1 MNRYEFLSFAENQVE
16 NMSISNIRI
25 LAIDDDVDV
34 LTALR
39 LLLKGKVKEIIT
51 EKNPNNLVSLIK
63 SSSFDLIILD
73 MNFNGMIN
81 TGNEGLYW
89 LNKIKETDANIDVI
103 LITAYG
109 EIDLAIKSLKNGA
122 SDFVLKPWS
131 NQKLIDAVT
140 EIEKKRRKSKE
151 KKVITSSQATM
162 IGKSDVIAAAMHRIE
177 KIAPTDANVLLLGE
191 NGTGKDIAARI
202 IHELSN
208 RKNGPFIK
216 VDVGSLAS
224 SLFESELFGY
234 KKGAF
239 TDAREDRK
247 GRFESANGG
256 TLFLDEIGNIS
267 LQQQA

>member
-109 EIDLAIKSLKNGA
+109 EIDLAINQHRPPQVRYRHTIQLPIVSSIQAQQRSPTIRGDQGLA
-122 SDFVLKPWS
+122 SNLDNIVVVLA
-131 NQKLIDAVT
+131 NQ
-140 EIEKKRRKSKE
+140 RMRKS
-151 KKVITSSQATM
+151 VTA
-162 IGKSDVIAAAMHRIE
+162 D
-177 KIAPTDANVLLLGE
+177 
-191 NGTGKDIAARI
+191 
-202 IHELSN
+202 SN
-208 RKNGPFIK
+208 RLEI
-216 VDVGSLAS
+216 VTRQVSLEMPN
-224 SLFESELFGY
+224 SLYTWSQRHPTQ
-234 KKGAF
+234 KGI
-239 TDAREDRK
+239 TQCERI
-247 GRFESANGG
+247 N
-256 TLFLDEIGNIS
+256 NI
-267 LQQQA
+267 